1 MNRFNVNELQMNIIA
16 IHKEF
21 DTQKKCIQYLEK
33 LRWNG
38 VVKCTY
44 CGSDHTKPAKGEQ
57 FRHSCRS
64 CKRTFSVLLDTIFE
78 HTRLPLPDWFVI
90 IALVLNSKRGM
101 AAKEIE
107 RHTGVTYK
115 TAYYTAMRIRIGMLE
130 DDTQL
135 DGIIEMDESYFGG
148 KKRKKNAP
156 KNDPNLSTVSAKRGR
171 GTSKISVAGM
181 VERDGDVKTKVIEKL
196 TKRNLL
202 HMLKT
207 YAKEDKSLLITDGFK
222 SYSHFDEYIE
232 HMVINHSKAFS
243 KGIVHVNTI
252 EGFWSYVKNGI
263 RGSYKSIS
271 PKYLPFYLVEYEWKY
286 NHRKFKGDEFKLF
299 LENALKHENELE
311 YWKASSPEQVKEI
324 AYS

>member
-1 MNRFNVNELQMNIIA
+1 MNIIA
-16 IHKEF
+16 IHKEYN
-21 DTQKKCIQYLEK
+21 TQKKCIQYLEK

-57 FRHSCRS
+57 FRHSCRN

-78 HTRLPLPDWFVI
+78 HTRLPLPQWFVM
-90 IALVLNSKRGM
+90 IAMILNAKRGM
-101 AAKEIE
+101 SAKELQ

-148 KKRKKNAP
+148 RARKKNTAP
-156 KNDPNLSTVSAKRGR
+156 NDPTLSTVSAKRGR
-171 GTSKISVAGM
+171 GTKKVSVAGM

-207 YAKEDKSLLITDGFK
+207 YAKEENSLLITDGFK

-263 RGSYKSIS
+263 KGNYKSIS
-271 PKYLPFYLVEYEWKY
+271 PKYLPFYLVEYEWKF
-286 NHRKFKGDEFKLF
+286 NHRNFKGDEFQLF
-299 LENALKHENELE
+299 LKNALGQEKELE
-311 YWKASSPEQVKEI
+311 YWKAVSPEQVKKV